1 MTGEGGA
8 VSEWREVALRD
19 LCDSV
24 QYGVTASA
32 LPDRRT
38 GTRFLRITDI
48 VPPSIDWDSVP
59 DCDLRADVAEKYR
72 VRTGDILVAR
82 TGATVGY
89 AKYLRDPPPA
99 VFASYLVRFQVR
111 DSADPAYVGHVVQSD
126 AYKQFVRA
134 NAGGA
139 AQPNANAKT
148 LGAFRVPL
156 PDLKTQRRIG
166 AVLSAFDELIEVNK
180 RRIEL
185 LLNLAGSLYRE
196 WFVRFRF
203 PGHEDLKLVDS
214 EVGPIPYGWAVRTL
228 GEVCSRITDGAH
240 ASPPSTV
247 LGKPMASVKDM
258 THLSLDLQSCRLI
271 SAEDFERLSQQ
282 DCKPLVGDVLVSKD
296 GAKYLDK
303 VFEVLVDHDVVVLS
317 SIAVLRPGDPI
328 RSSVLASMLKN
339 PDTKARLKRSVSGAA
354 IPRVVLKDFVAFKN
368 VLPPM
373 DLQDQFDQT
382 GGSLMRVAARLEE
395 LNRALASARD
405 LLLPRLV
412 TGRLDI
418 SDIDLGPPL
427 AAELA

>member
-1 MTGEGGA
+1 

-59 DCDLRADVAEKYR
+59 DCDVRAEVAEKYR
-72 VRTGDILVAR
+72 VRPGDILVAR

-111 DSADPAYVGHVVQSD
+111 EGTDPAYVGHVVQSD
-126 AYKQFVRA
+126 AYKQYVRA

-185 LLNLAGSLYRE
+185 LVDLAGSLYRE
-196 WFVRFRF
+196 
-203 PGHEDLKLVDS
+203 
-214 EVGPIPYGWAVRTL
+214 
-228 GEVCSRITDGAH
+228 
-240 ASPPSTV
+240 
-247 LGKPMASVKDM
+247 
-258 THLSLDLQSCRLI
+258 
-271 SAEDFERLSQQ
+271 
-282 DCKPLVGDVLVSKD
+282 
-296 GAKYLDK
+296 
-303 VFEVLVDHDVVVLS
+303 
-317 SIAVLRPGDPI
+317 
-328 RSSVLASMLKN
+328 
-339 PDTKARLKRSVSGAA
+339 
-354 IPRVVLKDFVAFKN
+354 
-368 VLPPM
+368 
-373 DLQDQFDQT
+373 
-382 GGSLMRVAARLEE
+382 
-395 LNRALASARD
+395 
-405 LLLPRLV
+405 
-412 TGRLDI
+412 
-418 SDIDLGPPL
+418 
-427 AAELA
+427 